1 MAFGARSTKQR
12 FGAIKQQARR
22 GPTPA
27 LDTGDMGPDLGPPPM
42 TARQPG
48 AMRKPKSFFGSSRRG
63 GRY

>member
-27 LDTGDMGPDLGPPPM
+27 LDTGDMGPDMGPPPM
-42 TARQPG
+42 AARQPFGRPKARG
-48 AMRKPKSFFGSSRRG
+48 ASSRRG
-63 GRY
+63 MGRY